1 MTTNSHR
8 FSWQPINDDTIA
20 AALPLTD
27 YPIMT
32 RFEQQKRSPQYQQH
46 NSAINRA
53 IIIGSSGSGK
63 STLARQLGASL
74 ELPVIHL
81 DRHFWHPGWVETPLD
96 EWRIEVARLVQRRQW
111 VMDGNYRET
120 LDMRL
125 DAADMVVFLDL
136 HPMVCTWRTLKRRIQ
151 YYNRPRPDMAR
162 GCREPLFDPQVFQ
175 FLRRVWDYPHR
186 ARPDVVRRLNEAAP
200 TKRVIWLRSRQ
211 EVQQFL
217 YTPLDYPAYM
227 PEMAVVGN
235 Q

>member
-1 MTTNSHR
+1 
-8 FSWQPINDDTIA
+8 
-20 AALPLTD
+20 
-27 YPIMT
+27 MT
-32 RFEQQKRSPQYQQH
+32 RFEHQIRSSQYQQY
-46 NSAINRA
+46 NSAINRV

-81 DRHFWHPGWVETPLD
+81 DRHFWHPGWVKTPLE
-96 EWRIEVARLVQRRQW
+96 EWCTEVTRLIQRRQW

-120 LDMRL
+120 LDIRL

-136 HPMVCTWRTLKRRIQ
+136 HPLVCAWRTLKRRVQ
-151 YYNRPRPDMAR
+151 YYNRPRPDMAQ
-162 GCREPLFDPQVFQ
+162 GCREPLFDPQMFQ

-186 ARPDVVRRLNEAAP
+186 AKPDVVSRLNAAAP

-217 YTPLDYPAYM
+217 YTPLDYPVYA
-227 PEMAVVGN
+227 PKLVVAGGG
-235 Q
+235 